1 MKTAKNIWVLFF
13 CSWISIWIEGNS
25 IKKKLFLICCL
36 KWKLHCIINRILYIT
51 SRKKIFNLMYHFWPF
66 FFLIFIR
73 FLCSY
78 YWINKM
84 CYTDK
89 SCSHHMLILSAMF
102 PIIMCKTT
110 KITFYV
116 YIFSLNIHIKGWK
129 CARYYII
136 FWINVMLMEEPV
148 HIWLHYWH
156 LIEQETLITTTA
168 ICMVSM

>member
-1 MKTAKNIWVLFF
+1 MYNYIKKKHFKTINCWELMKTAKNIWVLFF

-25 IKKKLFLICCL
+25 IKKILFLIWCL

-78 YWINKM
+78 YWINKV

-89 SCSHHMLILSAMF
+89 SC
-102 PIIMCKTT
+102 
-110 KITFYV
+110 
-116 YIFSLNIHIKGWK
+116 
-129 CARYYII
+129 
-136 FWINVMLMEEPV
+136 MLMEEPI

-156 LIEQETLITTTA
+156 LIEQETLITITA

>member
-1 MKTAKNIWVLFF
+1 MYNYIKKKHFKTINCWELMKTAKNIWVLFF

-25 IKKKLFLICCL
+25 IKKKLFLIWCL

-110 KITFYV
+110 TITFYV
-116 YIFSLNIHIKGWK
+116 YIFSSHKGVKMCKILYNILDK
-129 CARYYII
+129 
-136 FWINVMLMEEPV
+136 
-148 HIWLHYWH
+148 
-156 LIEQETLITTTA
+156 
-168 ICMVSM
+168 VSFLKS